1 MGHIY
6 KNKKAYVYLLISI
19 LSIGIGLRLYKLGN
33 GSLWFDESLPL
44 ISTGDAL
51 KILLSGKF
59 YYPIAY
65 ASLVHYYWTI
75 VGNSEFMLR
84 LSSAI
89 FGAASIIALYFLA
102 KLLFNKKAGLFSA
115 FILSISPFHIYYS
128 QELRMYSLIS
138 LLSLV
143 SAYCLIKSIR
153 VNKNI
158 YWSGYALFNII
169 NIYVHPMAIFILIS
183 EMLFFLLYIG
193 KYRHLITRWAVS
205 HLVISIFLIPWIVS
219 MFSGLRLVIARDNW
233 FFESTLSWIPTINA
247 KNLFYTFKNF
257 SAGYNAAKEIYLIA
271 MALFFILFCIGI
283 AKSSRRKEGLALS
296 LLCLFIPIFSA
307 ALISKFRPCYLDRY
321 FIPSSLF
328 YCLII
333 GNGLSELKKRY
344 AFTAVACIAFLS
356 ICALKNFYAD
366 YLPGTFIEHIG
377 VQAKNDDRGAAKYV
391 AENFKKEDAIFHTCR
406 NTVPSFMYYFDR
418 LHKGGGKPKKNMV
431 LKFHEDS
438 DKLSTSEYATDE
450 LHRFIDKQEEVN
462 LNQQDRIW
470 IIYSGWDFNIAMQ
483 PESPESKVIRWM
495 DKRYIIKDSQFF
507 SGIKLYL
514 YIK

>member
-169 NIYVHPMAIFILIS
+169 NIYVHI
-183 EMLFFLLYIG
+183 
-193 KYRHLITRWAVS
+193 
-205 HLVISIFLIPWIVS
+205 
-219 MFSGLRLVIARDNW
+219 
-233 FFESTLSWIPTINA
+233 
-247 KNLFYTFKNF
+247 
-257 SAGYNAAKEIYLIA
+257 
-271 MALFFILFCIGI
+271 
-283 AKSSRRKEGLALS
+283 EG
-296 LLCLFIPIFSA
+296 
-307 ALISKFRPCYLDRY
+307 
-321 FIPSSLF
+321 
-328 YCLII
+328 
-333 GNGLSELKKRY
+333 
-344 AFTAVACIAFLS
+344 
-356 ICALKNFYAD
+356 
-366 YLPGTFIEHIG
+366 
-377 VQAKNDDRGAAKYV
+377 
-391 AENFKKEDAIFHTCR
+391 
-406 NTVPSFMYYFDR
+406 
-418 LHKGGGKPKKNMV
+418 
-431 LKFHEDS
+431 
-438 DKLSTSEYATDE
+438 
-450 LHRFIDKQEEVN
+450 
-462 LNQQDRIW
+462 
-470 IIYSGWDFNIAMQ
+470 
-483 PESPESKVIRWM
+483 
-495 DKRYIIKDSQFF
+495 
-507 SGIKLYL
+507 
-514 YIK
+514 

>member
-1 MGHIY
+1 M
-6 KNKKAYVYLLISI
+6 
-19 LSIGIGLRLYKLGN
+19 
-33 GSLWFDESLPL
+33 
-44 ISTGDAL
+44 
-51 KILLSGKF
+51 
-59 YYPIAY
+59 
-65 ASLVHYYWTI
+65 
-75 VGNSEFMLR
+75 
-84 LSSAI
+84 
-89 FGAASIIALYFLA
+89 
-102 KLLFNKKAGLFSA
+102 
-115 FILSISPFHIYYS
+115 
-128 QELRMYSLIS
+128 
-138 LLSLV
+138 
-143 SAYCLIKSIR
+143 
-153 VNKNI
+153 
-158 YWSGYALFNII
+158 
-169 NIYVHPMAIFILIS
+169 
-183 EMLFFLLYIG
+183 
-193 KYRHLITRWAVS
+193 
-205 HLVISIFLIPWIVS
+205 
-219 MFSGLRLVIARDNW
+219 
-233 FFESTLSWIPTINA
+233 
-247 KNLFYTFKNF
+247 
-257 SAGYNAAKEIYLIA
+257 
-271 MALFFILFCIGI
+271 
-283 AKSSRRKEGLALS
+283 
-296 LLCLFIPIFSA
+296 
-307 ALISKFRPCYLDRY
+307 
-321 FIPSSLF
+321 
-328 YCLII
+328 
-333 GNGLSELKKRY
+333 SELKKRY